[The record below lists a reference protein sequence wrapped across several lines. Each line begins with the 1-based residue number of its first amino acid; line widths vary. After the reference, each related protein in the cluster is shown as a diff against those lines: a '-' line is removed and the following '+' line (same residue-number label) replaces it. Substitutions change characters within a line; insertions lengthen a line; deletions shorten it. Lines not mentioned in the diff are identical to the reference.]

1 MTLQKWSSL
10 PYLDAIRPEPGWRVE
25 NAIVATYSADLVAV
39 VAALLAFAGLDD
51 DRGSG
56 TKIDLAEACEMLR
69 RRVRFVVQRG
79 RVSLPR
85 KTSRIVGICDQF
97 IREVPA
103 DERER
108 SWHPKTTVVCY
119 RNDTDGRRVWRLWLG
134 SRNLT
139 QDISWDTGLLL
150 TGTPGQRGTIV
161 PGIPLLVK
169 KLAEFAELP
178 EMLRFK
184 IGGVQWHSPA
194 GTSIVDVKLLCP
206 GDVRDIPSEPSGVS
220 DLLLVSPF
228 LDAKTVR
235 KFGKWGTGDKTQRA
249 ILSTGTALA
258 KLVAQS
264 KNPLSSYTEK
274 AVFG

>member
-1 MTLQKWSSL
+1 MQKWVSL
-10 PYLDAIRPEPGWRVE
+10 PYLDAIRPDPGWRVE

-119 RNDTDGRRVWRLWLG
+119 RNDADGRRVWRLWLG

-139 QDISWDTGLLL
+139 QDISWDTGILL
-150 TGTPGQRGTIV
+150 TGTPGQRGAIV
-161 PGIPLLVK
+161 PGIPQLLK

-178 EMLRFK
+178 EILRLK
-184 IGGVQWHSPA
+184 VGGVQWHAPT
-194 GTSIVDVKLLCP
+194 GTSIVDVNLFCP
-206 GDVRDIPSEPSGVS
+206 GEVRDIPFEPTGVT
-220 DLLLVSPF
+220 DLLLER
-228 LDAKTVR
+228 TVR
-235 KFGKWGTGDKTQRA
+235 
-249 ILSTGTALA
+249 
-258 KLVAQS
+258 VARHQS
-264 KNPLSSYTEK
+264 PNRFP
-274 AVFG
+274 AR